1 MTFLIAGGECNT
13 DPFYNTHRRAC
24 RSPSGAEQ
32 LVAFFTLG
40 RVGALSYGHIAF
52 LDRNKVVNALKLS
65 QSSILES
72 GENPGSLHV
81 VNGVSTNMLS
91 ALSGSRKLHGYVVPL
106 WMVFWEKEFLG
117 WRQLTVSP

>member
-13 DPFYNTHRRAC
+13 DPFYNAHGRAR

-52 LDRNKVVNALKLS
+52 SDGNEVVNALKLS
-65 QSSILES
+65 QSSILEG
-72 GENPGSLHV
+72 GENPGSLRV
-81 VNGVSTNMLS
+81 VNGVSTNTLS

-106 WMVFWEKEFLG
+106 WTVFREMKFLG
-117 WRQLTVSP
+117 WRRLTVSP